1 MISRAKSLKHLL
13 WLSSMAFSLPL
24 ITTAQPPSPQGG
36 HHGPAK
42 ISADAAKADP
52 NSVIPVIIQY
62 KQDPGAA
69 QDREVAYLGGATDKT
84 LHSIHAKTAL
94 LPAGQLPAL
103 AADPNVAYVSLDRP
117 VHPRE
122 AVSMTAPDFAYQPIN
137 APAAWSN
144 GYVGTGI
151 GVAVIDSGVTVVDD
165 LQKSDNVTASGCC
178 RRFRPNPRYPVRMAA
193 SSMRPTFA
201 PGTKDAGTDQFG
213 HGTHV
218 AGLIAGNGKKSTGN
232 QFTSTT
238 FYGIAPNAN
247 IIDLR
252 ALDAK
257 GHGTDSSVI
266 AAIEQA
272 IALKDQ
278 YNIRVIN
285 LSLGRPIWES
295 YTQDPLCQAVE
306 QAWKAGIVVVVAAG
320 NDGRDLAINSMG
332 YGTIEAPGNDP
343 LRDHR
348 GRHAHHGDPRHRR
361 RSDRQLQLQGPFL
374 HRSGCEAGYRGAG
387 ESGHQPQ
394 VPQRHAGGTEPDFRD
409 VEWLLHE
416 PWADKTNLERLLPAE
431 RHQHGHGGSQRSGRR
446 SVRRPTRS

>member
-24 ITTAQPPSPQGG
+24 ITTAQPPSPPGG

-122 AVSMTAPDFAYQPIN
+122 AVSITAPDFAYQPIN

-165 LQKSDNVTASGCC
+165 LQKSDNVQLPGAPAIPPQPPTPGSHGRVLYSA
-178 RRFRPNPRYPVRMAA
+178 
-193 SSMRPTFA
+193 TFA
-201 PGTKDAGTDQFG
+201 PGTKDANDQFG

-218 AGLIAGNGKKSTGN
+218 AGLIAGNGSSFNGKPVFDDF
-232 QFTSTT
+232 Q
-238 FYGIAPNAN
+238 GIAPNAN
-247 IIDLR
+247 IINLR
-252 ALDAK
+252 VLDQRA
-257 GHGTDSSVI
+257 GH
-266 AAIEQA
+266 
-272 IALKDQ
+272 
-278 YNIRVIN
+278 
-285 LSLGRPIWES
+285 
-295 YTQDPLCQAVE
+295 
-306 QAWKAGIVVVVAAG
+306 
-320 NDGRDLAINSMG
+320 
-332 YGTIEAPGNDP
+332 
-343 LRDHR
+343 
-348 GRHAHHGDPRHRR
+348 
-361 RSDRQLQLQGPFL
+361 
-374 HRSGCEAGYRGAG
+374 
-387 ESGHQPQ
+387 
-394 VPQRHAGGTEPDFRD
+394 
-409 VEWLLHE
+409 
-416 PWADKTNLERLLPAE
+416 
-431 RHQHGHGGSQRSGRR
+431 
-446 SVRRPTRS
+446 